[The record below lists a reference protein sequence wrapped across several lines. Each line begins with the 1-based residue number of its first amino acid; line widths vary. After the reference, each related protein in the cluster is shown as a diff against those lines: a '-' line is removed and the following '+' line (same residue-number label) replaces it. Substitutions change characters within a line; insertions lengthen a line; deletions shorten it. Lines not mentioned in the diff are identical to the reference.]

1 MLTAESIGDVSIGLA
16 GRSVL
21 NRFGRLGQSVETT
34 LAVSQHKSTGFI
46 VVFQSTFTSYFDAFE
61 MPLHSERRR
70 RFLWIHPNILR
81 RMAVGSSVYSTWLG

>member
-34 LAVSQHKSTGFI
+34 LLYRDGLYVRPQVA
-46 VVFQSTFTSYFDAFE
+46 
-61 MPLHSERRR
+61 
-70 RFLWIHPNILR
+70 
-81 RMAVGSSVYSTWLG
+81 